1 MLWFRHHQAV
11 FIRLAIVLWV
21 LAFGMAASQGCLAQP
36 SHNPATPHVS
46 LSTSQPDDGHDA
58 HTIGCLQYCAD
69 TAIAI
74 SPSLHLPVLDLASWA
89 FLLLIPVLLILYP
102 ASPSA
107 FAFLAL
113 QRPAPARPP
122 ARLTFVRFND

>member
-1 MLWFRHHQAV
+1 MLWFRHHQPA
-11 FIRLAIVLWV
+11 FMRLAIVLWV
-21 LAFGMAASQGCLAQP
+21 LAFGMAATQGCLAQP

-46 LSTSQPDDGHDA
+46 LSTSQHDNGHDA
-58 HTIGCLQYCAD
+58 HTIGRLQYCAD

-89 FLLLIPVLLILYP
+89 FLLLVPALLLY
-102 ASPSA
+102 STKPSA

-113 QRPAPARPP
+113 QRPAPAKPP
-122 ARLTFVRFND
+122 ARLIFVRFND

>member
-1 MLWFRHHQAV
+1 MFWFRHHQAA
-11 FIRLAIVLWV
+11 FMRFAIVLWV

-46 LSTSQPDDGHDA
+46 LNTLQHDDGHDT

-89 FLLLIPVLLILYP
+89 FLLLVPTLLLYP
-102 ASPSA
+102 TKPSA

-122 ARLTFVRFND
+122 ARLTFVRSND

>member
-1 MLWFRHHQAV
+1 MFWFRHHQAT
-11 FIRLAIVLWV
+11 FMRLAIVLWV

-46 LSTSQPDDGHDA
+46 LSTSQHDDGHDA
-58 HTIGCLQYCAD
+58 HATGCLQYCAD

-74 SPSLHLPVLDLASWA
+74 SPSLQLPVLDLASWA
-89 FLLLIPVLLILYP
+89 FLLLVCALLLYP
-102 ASPSA
+102 TKPSG

-122 ARLTFVRFND
+122 ARLIFVRFND